1 MGRKILAVIV
11 AMIVAFGIMMLIY
24 MGNSMVVMPPSQDVM
39 NDPAKLREFMANLP
53 MTAYVV
59 VLISYVIAS
68 FAAGFIVTKMAR
80 QVSPGTTLPIVV
92 GGLLTLGGLLNFF
105 VTLPGQPMWFVVLS
119 LLTYIPL
126 SLLGHRFAR

>member
-1 MGRKILAVIV
+1 MGRRILAVIV

-39 NDPAKLREFMANLP
+39 NDPAKMRDYMTKLP

-59 VLISYVIAS
+59 VLASYVIAS
-68 FAAGFIVTKMAR
+68 FVAGFIVTKMSR
-80 QVSPGTTLPIVV
+80 QVSTGLTMPLIV
-92 GGLLTLGGLLNFF
+92 GGLLTLGAIWNFF
-105 VTLPGQPMWFVVLS
+105 VSLPGQPMWFVVLS

>member
-11 AMIVAFGIMMLIY
+11 AMIVAVGIISIVQ

-39 NDPAKLREFMANLP
+39 NDAAKLRDYMTTLP
-53 MTAYVV
+53 ITAYVV
-59 VLISYVIAS
+59 VIIGYVIAS

-80 QVSPGTTLPIVV
+80 QVSTGTTLPIVV
-92 GGLLTLGGLLNFF
+92 GVLLTLAMVLNL
-105 VTLPGQPMWFVVLS
+105 VMLPGQPLWFAVLC
-119 LLTYIPL
+119 LLSFIPL